1 MVSRLSDKAGSL
13 RSPVARQ
20 SAFQSWVVL
29 GIGLIAAGVWVWLA
43 QYLGA
48 TIETASIAQTMGV
61 YYALL
66 FAPLIALAW
75 VLGRAERRAVWC
87 AGLAPARW
95 FSRGIA
101 LGLGG
106 LAVTVGFAALNGGLI
121 RGEAGGI
128 SAGFLLVGVALTFFQ
143 VFAEELLFRGWLQ
156 QALIARVGTLAGV
169 GIGAVL
175 FAAFHLGAGVRVP
188 VSLFNL
194 MLGGIWFGLLAL
206 RSGGLI
212 APLAAHFAWNVVEDL
227 GVGLTPN
234 PGTGPLGA
242 FIDLDLSGLP
252 IWGGQPEALNAS
264 IGTSLVLLALILPLL
279 QFPWQSAAKNQATA
293 TRSLVP
299 GET

>member
-1 MVSRLSDKAGSL
+1 MARSLSDKTGFL
-13 RSPVARQ
+13 RSPLARQ
-20 SAFQSWVVL
+20 SAFQSWSVL
-29 GIGLIAAGVWVWLA
+29 GIGLIAAGIWVWLA

-61 YYALL
+61 FYALL

-75 VLGRAERRAVWC
+75 VLGRAEGRAVWST
-87 AGLAPARW
+87 GLAPARW
-95 FSRGIA
+95 FGRGIA

-106 LAVTVGFAALNGGLI
+106 LTVTVGYAALNGGLI
-121 RGEAGGI
+121 HGGAGGI
-128 SAGFLLVGVALTFFQ
+128 STGFLLVGVLLTFFQ

-156 QALIARVGTLAGV
+156 QVLIARVGTLAGV

-175 FAAFHLGAGVRVP
+175 FAAFHLGAGVRAP
-188 VSLFNL
+188 ISLFNL

-227 GVGLTPN
+227 GLGLIPN
-234 PGTGPLGA
+234 PSTGPLGA

-252 IWGGQPEALNAS
+252 LWGGQPEALNAS
-264 IGTSLVLLALILPLL
+264 IGTTLVLLALIMPLL
-279 QFPWQSAAKNQATA
+279 QFLGHSAAKDQATA
-293 TRSLVP
+293 TRPLVQ